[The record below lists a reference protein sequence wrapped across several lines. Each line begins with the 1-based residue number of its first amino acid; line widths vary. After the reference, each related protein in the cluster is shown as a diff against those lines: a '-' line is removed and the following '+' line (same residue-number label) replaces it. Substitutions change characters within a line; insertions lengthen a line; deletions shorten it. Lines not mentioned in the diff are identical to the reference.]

1 MEKKKS
7 DVFKKLAFIHFFV
20 HLQPNNY
27 FIKRVTSHKGKEKT
41 GIWID
46 GLNKDFAVYLPKW
59 LKTGTIAGLRYDWK

>member
-41 GIWID
+41 GI
-46 GLNKDFAVYLPKW
+46 
-59 LKTGTIAGLRYDWK
+59 